1 MISTATQRWGRM
13 DFAVAQRRD
22 ISAIAKVVY
31 AILKCYENDETG
43 RCDPSQAMIADDAGA
58 SLGSVK
64 RAIKQLIDA
73 RIIDADRVPG
83 STRNA
88 YRFLDPSVQNDTIPR
103 VQNDTPRVQNDTS
116 MGPKCDLHESI
127 LIPPRVQNDTSLLY
141 NDDKNRKEQEKTSTS
156 AGAIIS
162 DDPGYIQPSPEQQQ
176 IAREMLDLWDEL
188 YPATRRLLTDRIK
201 DEVAFITLQTVHGL
215 IRPEVEEIVRNMGES
230 IEFWPRPNR
239 LTQHVGNNLD
249 KPLVFREIQFRFDQ
263 NKTTSGFDPDFDFI
277 ADKQRREEAWNATH

>member
-1 MISTATQRWGRM
+1 M

-31 AILKCYENDETG
+31 AILKCYENEETG
-43 RCDPSQAMIADDAGA
+43 RCDPSQVMIADDAGA

-127 LIPPRVQNDTSLLY
+127 LIPPRVKMIPLSYIMMKRTE
-141 NDDKNRKEQEKTSTS
+141 KNKKRPVQ
-156 AGAIIS
+156 
-162 DDPGYIQPSPEQQQ
+162 
-176 IAREMLDLWDEL
+176 ARARL
-188 YPATRRLLTDRIK
+188 YPMILGIYHHLPSNSRSLARC
-201 DEVAFITLQTVHGL
+201 
-215 IRPEVEEIVRNMGES
+215 S
-230 IEFWPRPNR
+230 IY
-239 LTQHVGNNLD
+239 G
-249 KPLVFREIQFRFDQ
+249 
-263 NKTTSGFDPDFDFI
+263 TSYIPQLGGS
-277 ADKQRREEAWNATH
+277 

>member
-1 MISTATQRWGRM
+1 MISPATQRWGRM

-88 YRFLDPSVQNDTIPR
+88 YRFLDPSVQNDT
-103 VQNDTPRVQNDTS
+103 TPRVQNDT
-116 MGPKCDLHESI
+116 
-127 LIPPRVQNDTSLLY
+127 PRVQNDTSLLY

-230 IEFWPRPNR
+230 IEFWPRPNL

-249 KPLVFREIQFRFDQ
+249 KPLVFREIQFRSDQ

-277 ADKQRREEAWNATH
+277 ADKKRREEAWNATH

>member
-1 MISTATQRWGRM
+1 MISTTKERWGRM

-88 YRFLDPSVQNDTIPR
+88 YRFLDPSVQNDTTPR

-141 NDDKNRKEQEKTSTS
+141 NDEKNRKEQEKTSTS

-176 IAREMLDLWDEL
+176 IAREMLDRWNKKYPHTLPVADRLGDEL
-188 YPATRRLLTDRIK
+188 AMQ
-201 DEVAFITLQTVHGL
+201 TLQTIHRL
-215 IRPEVEEIVRNMGES
+215 DRDQIEAIVNGIGES
-230 IEFWPRPNR
+230 GKIKFWKRPKY
-239 LTQHVGNNLD
+239 LTRRKSGSDDEPYVWQ
-249 KPLVFREIQFRFDQ
+249 EIQSEVAVIEAA
-263 NKTTSGFDPDFDFI
+263 KTPAWIRELD
-277 ADKQRREEAWNATH
+277 REEVAV